1 MINLG
6 LQYRTPTN
14 IRRQPDYEGSGNAAA
29 AYDPQAHIADRDAT
43 AFNRHNNDESAI
55 SESKKLD
62 PIDEIESLE
71 NAPTI
76 ELAPTQPVQEG
87 EAHKI
92 VKKKTYL
99 HQSNKM
105 YSERIQRHTFLMKS
119 LAVMQNMWTMV
130 STFPYWDM
138 AFWSG

>member
-1 MINLG
+1 MI
-6 LQYRTPTN
+6 
-14 IRRQPDYEGSGNAAA
+14 
-29 AYDPQAHIADRDAT
+29 YDPQAHIADRDA
-43 AFNRHNNDESAI
+43 AVFSRLNNNGGGTSG
-55 SESKKLD
+55 SRRLD
-62 PIDEIESLE
+62 PIDENEILE
-71 NAPTI
+71 NTPTI

-105 YSERIQRHTFLMKS
+105 YSERIHRHTFLLKS
-119 LAVMQNMWTMV
+119 LAVTQNIWTMV